1 MQGNAKQL
9 NASSEVSFMS
19 ELVHALNL
27 LNRLVRDKA
36 FSQGLPSIDH
46 KERNARV
53 QIGVFG
59 GKLSIKVL
67 MTFDPELGKVQVQV
81 RDYDDGGLLRIE
93 SFVRSDARDYEYF
106 LNLNMPAVAEGV
118 ELYFVIKS

>member
-1 MQGNAKQL
+1 
-9 NASSEVSFMS
+9 MS